1 MSGKN
6 IKKAI
11 PNALTLFRCLISIL
25 LPILIVYGGETG
37 AILSA
42 PLLLLAGLSDYLDGF
57 YARKYN
63 VVSVFGKILDPI
75 ADKLLVIGV
84 LLSLASE
91 NLLDFYFG
99 FIPSL
104 IIILR
109 EIFISGLRESVS
121 SYNFTLKVSVLAK
134 WKTTIQ
140 LFACGSFL
148 VWRMNEYFYNIDFL
162 GFISYSLLWLASI
175 ITLITG
181 FQYAVSVINFFKK
194 HNENL

>member
-1 MSGKN
+1 MSGRN

-11 PNALTLFRCLISIL
+11 PNALTLFRCLTSIL
-25 LPILIVYGGETG
+25 LPILIVYGGDTG

-121 SYNFTLKVSVLAK
+121 SHNFTLKVSVLAK

>member
-1 MSGKN
+1 MSENN

-25 LPILIVYGGETG
+25 LPILIIYGGETG
-37 AILSA
+37 AILAA
-42 PLLLLAGLSDYLDGF
+42 PLLLLAGLSDYFDGF

-63 VVSVFGKILDPI
+63 VVSILGKVLDPI

-162 GFISYSLLWLASI
+162 GFISYCLLWLASI

-181 FQYAVSVINFFKK
+181 FQYAVSVINFLKK
-194 HNENL
+194 NNENS

>member
-37 AILSA
+37 ALISA

-121 SYNFTLKVSVLAK
+121 SHNFTLKVSVLAK

>member
-1 MSGKN
+1 MSDNN

-25 LPILIVYGGETG
+25 LPGLIIYGGETG
-37 AILSA
+37 AILAA
-42 PLLLLAGLSDYLDGF
+42 PLLLLAGLSDYFDGF
-57 YARKYN
+57 FARKYK
-63 VVSVFGKILDPI
+63 VVSILGKVLDPI
-75 ADKLLVIGV
+75 ADKLIVIGV

-140 LFACGSFL
+140 LIACGSFL

-162 GFISYSLLWLASI
+162 GFISYCLLWLASI

-194 HNENL
+194 NNENS

>member
-1 MSGKN
+1 MSDNN

-25 LPILIVYGGETG
+25 LPILIIYGGEIG
-37 AILSA
+37 AILAA
-42 PLLLLAGLSDYLDGF
+42 PLLLLAGLSDYFDGF
-57 YARKYN
+57 FARKYN
-63 VVSVFGKILDPI
+63 VVSILGKVLDPI

-162 GFISYSLLWLASI
+162 GFISYCLLWIASI

-194 HNENL
+194 NNENS

>member
-1 MSGKN
+1 MSDNN

-11 PNALTLFRCLISIL
+11 PNTLTLFRCLISIL
-25 LPILIVYGGETG
+25 LPILIIYGGEIG
-37 AILSA
+37 AILAA
-42 PLLLLAGLSDYLDGF
+42 PLLLLAGLSDYFDGF

-63 VVSVFGKILDPI
+63 VVSILGKVLDPI

-91 NLLDFYFG
+91 NLLDFYYG

-162 GFISYSLLWLASI
+162 GFISYCLLWLASI

-194 HNENL
+194 NNENS

>member
-1 MSGKN
+1 MSDNN

-11 PNALTLFRCLISIL
+11 PNTLTLFRCLISIL
-25 LPILIVYGGETG
+25 LPILIIYGGEPG
-37 AILSA
+37 AILAA
-42 PLLLLAGLSDYLDGF
+42 PLLLLAGLSDYFDGF
-57 YARKYN
+57 FARKYN
-63 VVSVFGKILDPI
+63 VVSILGKVLDPI

-162 GFISYSLLWLASI
+162 GFVSYSLLWLASMV
-175 ITLITG
+175 TLITG
-181 FQYAVSVINFFKK
+181 FQYAVNVINFFKK
-194 HNENL
+194 NNESS

>member
-1 MSGKN
+1 MSDNN

-11 PNALTLFRCLISIL
+11 PNTLTLFRCLISIL
-25 LPILIVYGGETG
+25 LPILIIYGGEPG
-37 AILSA
+37 AILAA
-42 PLLLLAGLSDYLDGF
+42 PLLLLAGLSDYFDGF
-57 YARKYN
+57 FARKYN
-63 VVSVFGKILDPI
+63 VVSILGKVLDPI

-162 GFISYSLLWLASI
+162 GFISYCLLWLASI

-194 HNENL
+194 NNENS

>member
-1 MSGKN
+1 MSDNN

-11 PNALTLFRCLISIL
+11 PNALTLFRCLVSIL
-25 LPILIVYGGETG
+25 LPILIIYGGETG
-37 AILSA
+37 AILAA
-42 PLLLLAGLSDYLDGF
+42 PLLLLAGLSDYFDGF

-63 VVSVFGKILDPI
+63 VVSILGKVLDPI

-181 FQYAVSVINFFKK
+181 FQYVVTVINFFKK
-194 HNENL
+194 NNENL

>member
-1 MSGKN
+1 MSGRN

-121 SYNFTLKVSVLAK
+121 SHNFNLRVSVLAK

>member
-25 LPILIVYGGETG
+25 LPILIIYGGETG
-37 AILSA
+37 AILAA

-121 SYNFTLKVSVLAK
+121 SHNFNLRVSVLAK

>member
-1 MSGKN
+1 MSDNN

-25 LPILIVYGGETG
+25 LPILIIYGGETG
-37 AILSA
+37 AILAA
-42 PLLLLAGLSDYLDGF
+42 PLLLLAGLSDYFDGF

-63 VVSVFGKILDPI
+63 VVSILGKVLDPI

-162 GFISYSLLWLASI
+162 GFISYCLLWLASI

-181 FQYAVSVINFFKK
+181 FQYAESVINFFKK
-194 HNENL
+194 NNENS

>member
-1 MSGKN
+1 MSDNN

-11 PNALTLFRCLISIL
+11 PNTLTLFRCLISIL
-25 LPILIVYGGETG
+25 LPILIIYGGETG
-37 AILSA
+37 AILAA
-42 PLLLLAGLSDYLDGF
+42 PLLLLAGLSDYFDGF
-57 YARKYN
+57 FARKYN
-63 VVSVFGKILDPI
+63 VVSILGKVLDPI

-148 VWRMNEYFYNIDFL
+148 VWRMSEYFYNIDFL
-162 GFISYSLLWLASI
+162 GFISYCLLWLASI

-194 HNENL
+194 NNENS

>member
-1 MSGKN
+1 MYDNN

-11 PNALTLFRCLISIL
+11 PNALTLFRCLVSIL
-25 LPILIVYGGETG
+25 LPILIIYGGETG
-37 AILSA
+37 AILAA
-42 PLLLLAGLSDYLDGF
+42 PLLLLAGLSDYFDGF

>member
-1 MSGKN
+1 MFGKN

-63 VVSVFGKILDPI
+63 VVSFFGKILDPI

-121 SYNFTLKVSVLAK
+121 SHNFTLKVSVLAK

-181 FQYAVSVINFFKK
+181 FQYAVTVINFFKK
-194 HNENL
+194 NNENL

>member
-25 LPILIVYGGETG
+25 LPILIIYGGETG
-37 AILSA
+37 AILAA
-42 PLLLLAGLSDYLDGF
+42 PLLLLAGLSDYFDGF

-121 SYNFTLKVSVLAK
+121 SHNFNLRVSVLAK

>member
-25 LPILIVYGGETG
+25 LPILIIYGGETG
-37 AILSA
+37 AILAA

-121 SYNFTLKVSVLAK
+121 SHNFNLRVSVLAK

-181 FQYAVSVINFFKK
+181 FQYAVTVINFFKK
-194 HNENL
+194 NNENL

>member
-1 MSGKN
+1 MSDNN

-11 PNALTLFRCLISIL
+11 PNTLTLFRCLISIL
-25 LPILIVYGGETG
+25 LPILIIYGGETG
-37 AILSA
+37 AILAA
-42 PLLLLAGLSDYLDGF
+42 PLLLLAGLSDYFDGF
-57 YARKYN
+57 FARKYN
-63 VVSVFGKILDPI
+63 VVSILGKVLDPI

-162 GFISYSLLWLASI
+162 GFISYCLLWRASI

-194 HNENL
+194 NNENS

>member
-1 MSGKN
+1 MSDNN

-25 LPILIVYGGETG
+25 LPILIIYGGETG
-37 AILSA
+37 AILAA
-42 PLLLLAGLSDYLDGF
+42 PLLLLAGLSDYFDGF

-63 VVSVFGKILDPI
+63 VVSILGKVLDPI

-99 FIPSL
+99 FIPTL

-162 GFISYSLLWLASI
+162 GFISYCLLWLASI

-181 FQYAVSVINFFKK
+181 FQYAESVINFFKK
-194 HNENL
+194 NNENS

>member
-1 MSGKN
+1 MSGRN

-25 LPILIVYGGETG
+25 LPILIIYGGENG
-37 AILSA
+37 AILAA

-121 SYNFTLKVSVLAK
+121 SHNFNLRVSVLAK

>member
-1 MSGKN
+1 MSDNN

-11 PNALTLFRCLISIL
+11 QNALTLFRCLVSIL
-25 LPILIVYGGETG
+25 LPILIIYGGETG
-37 AILSA
+37 AILAA
-42 PLLLLAGLSDYLDGF
+42 PLLLLAGLSDYFDGF

-63 VVSVFGKILDPI
+63 VVSILGKVLDPI

-99 FIPSL
+99 FIPTL

-140 LFACGSFL
+140 LIACGSFL

-162 GFISYSLLWLASI
+162 GFISYCLLWLASI

-181 FQYAVSVINFFKK
+181 FQYAESVINFFKK
-194 HNENL
+194 NNENS

>member
-1 MSGKN
+1 MSENN

-25 LPILIVYGGETG
+25 LPILIIYGGETG
-37 AILSA
+37 AILAA
-42 PLLLLAGLSDYLDGF
+42 PLLLLAGLSDYFDGF

-63 VVSVFGKILDPI
+63 VVSILGKVLDPI

-109 EIFISGLRESVS
+109 EMFISGLRESVS

-148 VWRMNEYFYNIDFL
+148 VWRMNEYFYSIDFL
-162 GFISYSLLWLASI
+162 GFISYCLLWLASI

-181 FQYAVSVINFFKK
+181 FQYAISVINFFKK
-194 HNENL
+194 NNEKS

>member
-25 LPILIVYGGETG
+25 LPILIIYGGETG
-37 AILSA
+37 AILAA
-42 PLLLLAGLSDYLDGF
+42 PLLLLAGLSDYFDGF

-181 FQYAVSVINFFKK
+181 FQYAVTVINFFKK

>member
-1 MSGKN
+1 MSDNN

-11 PNALTLFRCLISIL
+11 PNALTLFRCLVSIL
-25 LPILIVYGGETG
+25 LPILIIYGGETG
-37 AILSA
+37 AILAA
-42 PLLLLAGLSDYLDGF
+42 PLLLLAGLSDYFDGF

-63 VVSVFGKILDPI
+63 VVSILGKVLDPI

-99 FIPSL
+99 FIPTL

-162 GFISYSLLWLASI
+162 GFISYCLLWLASI

-194 HNENL
+194 NNENS

>member
-1 MSGKN
+1 MSDNN

-11 PNALTLFRCLISIL
+11 PNALTLFRCLVSIL
-25 LPILIVYGGETG
+25 LPILIIYGGETG
-37 AILSA
+37 AILAA
-42 PLLLLAGLSDYLDGF
+42 PLLLLAGLSDYFDGF
-57 YARKYN
+57 FARKYN
-63 VVSVFGKILDPI
+63 VVSILGKVLDPI

-162 GFISYSLLWLASI
+162 GFISYCLLWLASI

-194 HNENL
+194 NNENS

>member
-121 SYNFTLKVSVLAK
+121 SHNFNLRVSVLAK

-181 FQYAVSVINFFKK
+181 FQYAVTVINFFKK
-194 HNENL
+194 NNENL

>member
-1 MSGKN
+1 MSDNN

-25 LPILIVYGGETG
+25 LPILIIYGGETG
-37 AILSA
+37 AILAA
-42 PLLLLAGLSDYLDGF
+42 PLLLLAGLSDYFDGF

-63 VVSVFGKILDPI
+63 VVSILGKVLDPI

-91 NLLDFYFG
+91 NFLDFYFG

-162 GFISYSLLWLASI
+162 GFISYCLLWLASI

-181 FQYAVSVINFFKK
+181 FQYAVSVVDFFKK
-194 HNENL
+194 NNENS

>member
-1 MSGKN
+1 MSENN

-25 LPILIVYGGETG
+25 LPILIIYGGETG
-37 AILSA
+37 AILAA
-42 PLLLLAGLSDYLDGF
+42 PLLLLAGLSDYFDGF

-63 VVSVFGKILDPI
+63 VVSILGKVLDPI

-91 NLLDFYFG
+91 NLLDFYYG

-121 SYNFTLKVSVLAK
+121 SYNFTLKVSILAK

-162 GFISYSLLWLASI
+162 GFISYCLLWLASI

-194 HNENL
+194 NNESS

>member
-25 LPILIVYGGETG
+25 LPILIIYGGETG
-37 AILSA
+37 AILAA
-42 PLLLLAGLSDYLDGF
+42 PLLLLAGLSDYFDGF

-121 SYNFTLKVSVLAK
+121 SHNFTLKVSVLAK

-162 GFISYSLLWLASI
+162 GFISYCLLWLASI

-181 FQYAVSVINFFKK
+181 FQYAEDVINFFKK
-194 HNENL
+194 NNENS

>member
-1 MSGKN
+1 MSDNN

-11 PNALTLFRCLISIL
+11 PNALTLFRCLVSIL
-25 LPILIVYGGETG
+25 LPILIIYGGETG
-37 AILSA
+37 AILAA
-42 PLLLLAGLSDYLDGF
+42 PLLLLAGLSDYFDGF

-63 VVSVFGKILDPI
+63 VVSILGKVLDPI

-99 FIPSL
+99 FIPTL

-162 GFISYSLLWLASI
+162 GFISYCLLWLASI

-181 FQYAVSVINFFKK
+181 FQYAENVINFFKK
-194 HNENL
+194 NNENL

>member
-1 MSGKN
+1 MSDNN

-25 LPILIVYGGETG
+25 LPILIIYGGETG
-37 AILSA
+37 AILAA
-42 PLLLLAGLSDYLDGF
+42 PLLLLAGLSDYFDGF
-57 YARKYN
+57 FARKYN
-63 VVSVFGKILDPI
+63 VVSILGKVLDPI

-140 LFACGSFL
+140 LIACGSFL

-162 GFISYSLLWLASI
+162 GFISYCLLWLASI

-181 FQYAVSVINFFKK
+181 FQYAVSVINFFKNN
-194 HNENL
+194 NENS

>member
-6 IKKAI
+6 IKKTI

-121 SYNFTLKVSVLAK
+121 SHNFTLKVSVLAK

>member
-25 LPILIVYGGETG
+25 LPILIIYGGETG
-37 AILSA
+37 AILAA
-42 PLLLLAGLSDYLDGF
+42 PLLLLAGLSDYFDGF

-121 SYNFTLKVSVLAK
+121 SHNFNLRVSVLAK

-181 FQYAVSVINFFKK
+181 FQYAVTVINFFKK
-194 HNENL
+194 NNENL

>member
-1 MSGKN
+1 MSDNN

-25 LPILIVYGGETG
+25 LPILIIYGGEPG
-37 AILSA
+37 AILAA
-42 PLLLLAGLSDYLDGF
+42 PLLLLAGLSDYFDGF

-63 VVSVFGKILDPI
+63 VVSILGKVLDPI

-162 GFISYSLLWLASI
+162 GFISYCLLWLASI

-194 HNENL
+194 NNENS

>member
-63 VVSVFGKILDPI
+63 VVSIFGKILDPI

-121 SYNFTLKVSVLAK
+121 SHNFTLKVSVLAK

>member
-25 LPILIVYGGETG
+25 LPILIIYGGETG
-37 AILSA
+37 AILAA
-42 PLLLLAGLSDYLDGF
+42 PLLLLAGLSDYFDGF

-121 SYNFTLKVSVLAK
+121 SHNFNLRVSVLAK

-194 HNENL
+194 NNENL

>member
-1 MSGKN
+1 MSDNN

-25 LPILIVYGGETG
+25 LPILIIYGGETG
-37 AILSA
+37 AILAA
-42 PLLLLAGLSDYLDGF
+42 PLLLLAGLSDYFDGF

-63 VVSVFGKILDPI
+63 VVSILGKVLDPI

-162 GFISYSLLWLASI
+162 GFISYCLLWLASI

-194 HNENL
+194 NNEN

>member
-25 LPILIVYGGETG
+25 LPILIIYGGETG
-37 AILSA
+37 AILAA
-42 PLLLLAGLSDYLDGF
+42 PLLLLAGLSDYFDGF

-121 SYNFTLKVSVLAK
+121 SHNFNLRVSVLAK

-162 GFISYSLLWLASI
+162 GFISYCLLWLAGI

-181 FQYAVSVINFFKK
+181 FQYAENVINFFKK
-194 HNENL
+194 NNENS

>member
-25 LPILIVYGGETG
+25 LPILIIYGGENG
-37 AILSA
+37 AILAA